1 MEKSTLTE
9 KQLEAHDKIDAL
21 FREIKELAKKDTEKA
36 REKMMIALNIMKQEH
51 RKLK

>member
-21 FREIKELAKKDTEKA
+21 FQEIKELAKKDTEKA